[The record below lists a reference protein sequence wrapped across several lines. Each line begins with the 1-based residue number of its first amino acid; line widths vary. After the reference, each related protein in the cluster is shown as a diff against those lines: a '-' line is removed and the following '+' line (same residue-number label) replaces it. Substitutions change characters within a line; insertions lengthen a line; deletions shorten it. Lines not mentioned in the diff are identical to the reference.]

1 MNTVNCLSFILK
13 GLILLARVDVQ
24 GPEQVLNEII
34 QTESYTNERR
44 KRKANQGPVGLYQG
58 KYRVLPAGY
67 LENGTDEERYWASFD
82 HYVVSSDGGCLIDG
96 WYLD

>member
-1 MNTVNCLSFILK
+1 MNTVNCLSLILK

-24 GPEQVLNEII
+24 GPEHVLNEII
-34 QTESYTNERR
+34 QTESYTNERQ
-44 KRKANQGPVGLYQG
+44 KRKTNQGPVGLYQG

-67 LENGTDEERYWASFD
+67 LENGTDEEWYWASFD
-82 HYVVSSDGGCLIDG
+82 HCVVSFDGGCLIDG